1 MVEVHTYD
9 GTARLH
15 KRLLAPGFSIMEIL
29 VVVLII
35 GILVSLVG
43 PAGWRI
49 YRMVQRQAT
58 TRTLNTLS
66 HAIDAFQ
73 AELGSYPKQLEDL
86 VERPQGPLGK
96 KWKEPYLTKTK
107 IPDDAWGRPY
117 FYKVTPGGKHPYE
130 LYSYGPSGEDAPA
143 EEYISAWDV

>member
-1 MVEVHTYD
+1 MVEVQIPDHVI
-9 GTARLH
+9 GIQ
-15 KRLLAPGFSIMEIL
+15 KRTLTRGFSLMEIL

-58 TRTLNTLS
+58 TRTLNTLQQS
-66 HAIDAFQ
+66 IDSFQ
-73 AELGSYPKQLEDL
+73 AELGAYPKQLEDL
-86 VERPQGPLGK
+86 VERPQGSIGK
-96 KWKEPYLTKTK
+96 KWREPYLTKTK
-107 IPDDAWGRPY
+107 IPDDAWGNPY

-130 LYSYGPSGEDAPA
+130 LYSYGPGGENAPA